1 MRFFEFKVFE
11 NIKDQDIDNN
21 LDTIVTVAAN
31 AKEKD
36 PGLYKKIQ
44 NQLQR
49 LKQKADQ
56 LLAKQGKDPAVEE
69 DVALAQNDPIM
80 VIIVNMRNTIASLCD
95 NKPIEVCNNPEA
107 MSLAKDLDSME
118 KQLPDQYKKERGE
131 ERKQTIKDMA
141 TFKKEMKGKLTQL
154 VKKAEGLKPETPLD
168 KNAMNSVQQ
177 SILNQLSSIIDSIED
192 KDFSPETVNKF
203 LDYAIAGEIIDMK
216 GLVAAKQGKID
227 DHINPKLD
235 PEVKELFDDEI
246 KKAFFSFIPGGTT
259 AGNYGPAEVG
269 LAILGNPAKKA
280 ESRGDLIVGDVAF
293 ELKGSGYKLNAK
305 GEIPKGEGSLYGA
318 RLNSKGIGPGTAGWE
333 TLNREIKKIN
343 PKMKETNPR
352 DEKGAMNDEGYM
364 NAFNVQQVKGKT
376 VKKLSSRFNF
386 NGSGLKTLN
395 NEVLIPN
402 GNPKDTIELLSNT
415 FKAIVNGWKKVNN
428 WDERIAAMVDS
439 DGSINQQKM
448 LKNYSAIAYDSY
460 NKEDEVENILFVN
473 SVNRNYYLIGNQDE
487 LMKAID
493 NGDIKIKGGITWNDD
508 QQKAT
513 PQYGRA

>member
-69 DVALAQNDPIM
+69 DIALAQNDPIM

-141 TFKKEMKGKLTQL
+141 TFKKEMKAKLTQL

-280 ESRGDLIVGDVAF
+280 ESRGDLIVGNVAF

-333 TLNREIKKIN
+333 TLN
-343 PKMKETNPR
+343 
-352 DEKGAMNDEGYM
+352 
-364 NAFNVQQVKGKT
+364 
-376 VKKLSSRFNF
+376 
-386 NGSGLKTLN
+386 
-395 NEVLIPN
+395 
-402 GNPKDTIELLSNT
+402 
-415 FKAIVNGWKKVNN
+415 
-428 WDERIAAMVDS
+428 
-439 DGSINQQKM
+439 
-448 LKNYSAIAYDSY
+448 
-460 NKEDEVENILFVN
+460 
-473 SVNRNYYLIGNQDE
+473 
-487 LMKAID
+487 
-493 NGDIKIKGGITWNDD
+493 
-508 QQKAT
+508 
-513 PQYGRA
+513 